1 MNYTKTSLQL
11 IYTRYV
17 FQIYFGQVLKLLKGI
32 EKLVST
38 VNRASPS
45 HVITLITACVYVILY
60 HLLSC
65 IFRHPL
71 HLTDT
76 SVLDSDSLWL
86 PSQDTFLLE
95 KADTVGREE
104 KVRCGAIFRIP
115 REFYMCIIYIM
126 FTLNFAL
133 QTLKGG
139 LQSVM

>member
-17 FQIYFGQVLKLLKGI
+17 FQVYFGQVLKLLKGT

-45 HVITLITACVYVILY
+45 HVITACVYVIRY

-115 REFYMCIIYIM
+115 REFYMYIIYIM
-126 FTLNFAL
+126 FTLNFAS